1 MRVMSE
7 NSSSHAASHQRLRR
21 AKQAIVLAV
30 AGTTAAV
37 WALVATNT
45 VGVTSTTAADARSNT
60 GSGTTPPQVRTDGQG
75 QDGGGFFGTP
85 NEQPGF
91 FGGNDGF
98 GQGGFGQNGFS
109 QGGSGSSGSGTF
121 GGGFGQGGFGQN
133 GFSQGGSGSSGNGT
147 FGGGF
152 GPMMQSGG
160 S

>member
-45 VGVTSTTAADARSNT
+45 VGVTSTTAADARSNA
-60 GSGTTPPQVRTDGQG
+60 GSGTTAPQVRTDGQG

-98 GQGGFGQNGFS
+98 GQGGFGQNGFGQGGFGQNGLG

-121 GGGFGQGGFGQN
+121 GGGV
-133 GFSQGGSGSSGNGT
+133 
-147 FGGGF
+147 